1 MFAFQ
6 KKKLLQIQLEKKAHL
21 KWVNK
26 LLRKLKK
33 IYLLLLFFGVNLI
46 SNVPF
51 K

>member
-33 IYLLLLFFGVNLI
+33 KSTCCCCFSVLI
-46 SNVPF
+46 
-51 K
+51 